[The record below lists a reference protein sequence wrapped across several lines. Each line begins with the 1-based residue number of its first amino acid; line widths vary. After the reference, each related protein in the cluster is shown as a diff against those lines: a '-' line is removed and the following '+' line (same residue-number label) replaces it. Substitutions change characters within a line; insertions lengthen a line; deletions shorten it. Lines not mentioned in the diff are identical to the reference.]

1 MDLNWI
7 LLLLVGVCVLFADK
21 IDEAAKADGKVKKV
35 ILVCGVGVLLIDL
48 IPWLAGALV

>member
-1 MDLNWI
+1 MDLNGI
-7 LLLLVGVCVLFADK
+7 LLLLVGVCILFADK

-48 IPWLAGALV
+48 IPWIASVLA